1 VIQPTPA
8 IAAIP
13 ASTPF
18 IGPEQLM
25 RETGRHELV
34 RLGANESAFG
44 PSPKAIAAMAAQ
56 LERLSWYGDPD
67 SLDLR
72 DALAAKHACS
82 PSQVLVGAGIDD
94 LMGLA
99 VRAFAGDGGGAVVT
113 RGTYPTFMYHVT
125 GYGARPLYLS
135 YMADGSTDLDA
146 MLALARSESPRII
159 YLANPDNPSG
169 RFIARADMERF
180 YASLP
185 ADTLLLLDEAYADFV
200 DERELMPP
208 LFEDRLLRLRTFS
221 KAYGMAGA
229 RIGYAL
235 GTPEVLATLGKVRL
249 QYGVN
254 RNAQIG
260 ALASLHD
267 ELFRRFVVAQ
277 TADGRNDY
285 YRLARELGA
294 AHIPSHTNFVCIDM
308 GNAQRAVSVMKELL
322 ALGVW
327 VRKPGAP
334 PLDRFIRVSI
344 GTAPMRDAFARA
356 LRAVLAGAVT

>member
-1 VIQPTPA
+1 
-8 IAAIP
+8 
-13 ASTPF
+13 
-18 IGPEQLM
+18 M
-25 RETGRHELV
+25 RETGRDALV

-44 PSPKAIAAMAAQ
+44 PSPKAVRAMTEE

-72 DALAAKHACS
+72 DALAAKHRCS
-82 PSQVLVGAGIDD
+82 PSQILVGAGIDD

-99 VRAFAGDGGGAVVT
+99 VRAFAGDGGAAVVT

-125 GYGARPLYLS
+125 GYGARPLFVTYKH
-135 YMADGSTDLDA
+135 DGSTDLDA

-169 RFIARADMERF
+169 RFIERADMERF
-180 YASLP
+180 YAALP
-185 ADTLLLLDEAYADFV
+185 RDTLLVLDEAYADFV
-200 DERELMPP
+200 DDRELMPS

-235 GTPEVLATLGKVRL
+235 ATEDLLATLGKIRL

-267 ELFRRFVVAQ
+267 EPYRQKVVAQ
-277 TADGRNDY
+277 TAEGRDDY
-285 YRLARELGA
+285 YRLAQELSA
-294 AHIPSHTNFVCIDM
+294 ASIPSRTNFVCMDM
-308 GNAQRAVSVMKELL
+308 GDAQRAVRVMQELL

-334 PLDRFIRVSI
+334 PLDRFIRVSV
-344 GTAPMRDAFARA
+344 GTAPMRDAFANA
-356 LRAVLAGAVT
+356 LRAVLTGAAT

>member
-1 VIQPTPA
+1 
-8 IAAIP
+8 
-13 ASTPF
+13 
-18 IGPEQLM
+18 M
-25 RETGRHELV
+25 RETGRDALV

-44 PSPKAIAAMAAQ
+44 PSPKATVAMAEQ
-56 LERLSWYGDPD
+56 LDRLSWYGDPD

-82 PSQVLVGAGIDD
+82 PSQILVGAGIDD

-99 VRAFAGDGGGAVVT
+99 VRAYASEGGGALST

-125 GYGARPLYLS
+125 GYGARPLFAEYAS
-135 YMADGSTDLDA
+135 DGSIDLDA
-146 MLALARSESPRII
+146 LLGLARSEAPRIV
-159 YLANPDNPSG
+159 YVANPDNPSG
-169 RFIARADMERF
+169 RFIASSEMQRF
-180 YASLP
+180 YAALP
-185 ADTLLLLDEAYADFV
+185 DDTLLLLDEAYADFV
-200 DERELMPP
+200 DDGELMPP
-208 LFEDRLLRLRTFS
+208 LFEDRLVRLRTFS

-235 GTPEVLATLGKVRL
+235 GTPEVLATLGKIRL

-267 ELFRRFVVAQ
+267 EPYREHVVAE
-277 TADGRNDY
+277 TAQGREDY
-285 YRLARELGA
+285 YRIARDIGA
-294 AHIPSHTNFVCIDM
+294 AHIASRTNFVCVDM
-308 GNAQRAVSVMKELL
+308 GDAQRAVRVMQELL

-334 PLDRFIRVSI
+334 PLDRFIRVSV
-344 GTAPMRDAFARA
+344 GTAPMREAFGRA